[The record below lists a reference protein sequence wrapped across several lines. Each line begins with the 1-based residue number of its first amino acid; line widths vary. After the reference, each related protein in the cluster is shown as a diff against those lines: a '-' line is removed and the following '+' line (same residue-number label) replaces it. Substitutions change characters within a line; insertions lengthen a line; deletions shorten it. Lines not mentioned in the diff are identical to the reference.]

1 MVFYNENVVTNNI
14 NNILIFIDKQAYTI
28 YYVGMH
34 VVENKSAQKNSKK
47 ICRSTLL
54 RESYREDGKVKK
66 RTVAN
71 LSHCRP
77 EEIAAIKLALKYK
90 DNLSELGSLKSVE
103 LQEGLSVGAVWTVYQ
118 SAKRKGI
125 ERALGKDFSGKL
137 AMWQLIARVIEQGS
151 RLSAVRLAQTHAG
164 CDVLDIRRGFDEND
178 LYDNLKWLADNQEKI
193 ENTLFSV
200 RGKKTRPEIFL
211 YDVTSSYLEGTNN
224 YFGEYGYN
232 RDGKKGKQQ
241 IVIGLLCDESGE
253 PVSTEVFAGNTKD
266 TQTFACQVK
275 KAAERFGCERV
286 TFVGDRGMIK
296 IPQIKNLP
304 EGFHYITAIT
314 KPQINSLMDKG
325 VVQIGLFDE
334 DLFEVEDK
342 DIRYILRRN
351 AFRVEQINESRISK
365 CMSVEKLLKKKNI
378 YLREH
383 ARAKLGTAIKDVN
396 KKIVQLKINKWLRVI
411 SQERTLKLEVDED
424 ALQEASRLDGCY
436 VIKTDLP
443 KEVADKQI
451 IHDRYKDLAQV
462 ERAFRTFKTDFLEVR
477 PVYVQT
483 EKSTRGH
490 VVVVMLSYMIVRRL
504 RRCWEKFD
512 LTVEEGLKQLST
524 LCSMEMKVKNQASCL
539 KIPRPREKSRQLLK
553 ALDIGMPTVLPHHD
567 VRVVTR
573 KKLTERRKLI

>member
-1 MVFYNENVVTNNI
+1 
-14 NNILIFIDKQAYTI
+14 
-28 YYVGMH
+28 MH
-34 VVENKSAQKNSKK
+34 VVKNKSAPKNSKK
-47 ICRSTLL
+47 IYQSILL

-66 RTVAN
+66 RTIAN
-71 LSHCRP
+71 LSHCKP

-118 SAKRKGI
+118 IAKRIGI
-125 ERALGKDFSGKL
+125 ERALGKDFAGKL
-137 AMWQLIARVIEQGS
+137 AMWQVIARVIEQGS
-151 RLSAVRLAQTHAG
+151 RLSAVRLAQTHAA

-178 LYDNLKWLADNQEKI
+178 LYDNLRWLADNQEEI
-193 ENTLFSV
+193 EKKLFSV
-200 RGKKTRPEIFL
+200 RREKTKPEIFL

-241 IVIGLLCDESGE
+241 IVIGLLCDEFGE
-253 PVSTEVFAGNTKD
+253 PVSTEVFAGNTQD
-266 TQTFACQVK
+266 TQTFASQVK

-314 KPQINSLMDKG
+314 KPQINSLIDQG
-325 VVQIGLFDE
+325 VIQLGLFDE
-334 DLFEVEDK
+334 DVFEVEDN

-351 AFRVEQINESRISK
+351 PVRVEEINESRISK
-365 CMSVEKLLKKKNI
+365 RKSVEKLLKKKNV
-378 YLREH
+378 YLLEH
-383 ARAKLGTAIKDVN
+383 KRSKVETAIKAVN
-396 KKIVQLKINKWLRVI
+396 KKIAQLKIDKWLRVI
-411 SQERTLKLEVDED
+411 SQERTLKLEVDNK
-424 ALQEASRLDGCY
+424 ALEEASCLDGCY

-443 KEVADKQI
+443 KEVAGKQI
-451 IHDRYKDLAQV
+451 IHDRYKDLTEV

-504 RRCWEKFD
+504 RLGWENFD

-539 KIPRPREKSRQLLK
+539 KIPRPREKSRQLLR
-553 ALDIGMPTVLPHHD
+553 AFDIRMPIVLPHRN

-573 KKLTERRKLI
+573 KKLVERRNLS

>member
-1 MVFYNENVVTNNI
+1 MHVVTN
-14 NNILIFIDKQAYTI
+14 
-28 YYVGMH
+28 
-34 VVENKSAQKNSKK
+34 KSAPKNSKK
-47 ICRSTLL
+47 IYQSVLL
-54 RESYREDGKVKK
+54 RESYREGGKVKK
-66 RTVAN
+66 RTIAN
-71 LSHCRP
+71 LSGCKP

-90 DNLSELGSLKSVE
+90 DDLAEIGSLKSVE

-118 SAKRKGI
+118 MAKRTGI
-125 ERALGKDFSGKL
+125 EKSLGKEFAAKL
-137 AMWQLIARVIEQGS
+137 AMWQVIARVIEQGS
-151 RLSAVRLAQTHAG
+151 RLSAVRLAQTHAA

-178 LYDNLKWLADNQEKI
+178 LYDNLKWLSDNQEKI
-193 ENTLFSV
+193 EDTLFSV
-200 RGKKTRPEIFL
+200 RRGKTKPEIFL
-211 YDVTSSYLEGTNN
+211 YDVTSSYLEGTKN

-266 TQTFACQVK
+266 TQTFASQVK
-275 KAAERFGCERV
+275 KAAKRFGCERV

-304 EGFHYITAIT
+304 KGFHYITAIT

-325 VVQIGLFDE
+325 VIQIGLFDE
-334 DLFEVEDK
+334 DLFEIEDN

-351 AFRVEQINESRISK
+351 PFRVEQINESRMSK
-365 CMSVEKLLKKKNI
+365 RRRVEKLLKKKNI

-383 ARAKLGTAIKDVN
+383 ARAKVETAIKDVN
-396 KKIVQLKINKWLRVI
+396 KKIVQLKIDKWLRVI
-411 SQERTLKLEVDED
+411 SQERTLKLQVDDEALEEV
-424 ALQEASRLDGCY
+424 SCLDGCY

-443 KEVADKQI
+443 KDVADKQI
-451 IHDRYKDLAQV
+451 IHNRYKDLAEV
-462 ERAFRTFKTDFLEVR
+462 ERAFRTFKTNFLEVR

-490 VVVVMLSYMIVRRL
+490 VLVVMLSYIIVRRL
-504 RRCWEKFD
+504 RRAWEKFD

-553 ALDIGMPTVLPHHD
+553 ALDIRMPIVLPHRN

-573 KKLTERRKLI
+573 KKLVERRNLS

>member
-1 MVFYNENVVTNNI
+1 MHVVTN
-14 NNILIFIDKQAYTI
+14 
-28 YYVGMH
+28 
-34 VVENKSAQKNSKK
+34 KSAPKNSKK
-47 ICRSTLL
+47 IYQSVLL
-54 RESYREDGKVKK
+54 RESYREGGKVKK
-66 RTVAN
+66 RTIAN
-71 LSHCRP
+71 LSGCKP

-90 DNLSELGSLKSVE
+90 DDLAEIGSLKSVE

-118 SAKRKGI
+118 MAKRTGI
-125 ERALGKDFSGKL
+125 EKSLGKEFAAKL
-137 AMWQLIARVIEQGS
+137 AMWQVIARVIEQGS
-151 RLSAVRLAQTHAG
+151 RLSAVRLAQTHAA

-178 LYDNLKWLADNQEKI
+178 LYDNLKWLSDNQEKI
-193 ENTLFSV
+193 EDTLFSV
-200 RGKKTRPEIFL
+200 RRGKTKPEIFL
-211 YDVTSSYLEGTNN
+211 YDVTSSYLEGTKN

-266 TQTFACQVK
+266 TQTFASQVK
-275 KAAERFGCERV
+275 KAAKRFGCERV

-304 EGFHYITAIT
+304 KGFHYITAIT

-325 VVQIGLFDE
+325 VIQIGLFDE
-334 DLFEVEDK
+334 DLFEIEDN

-351 AFRVEQINESRISK
+351 PFRVEQINESRMSK
-365 CMSVEKLLKKKNI
+365 RRRVEKLLKKKNI

-383 ARAKLGTAIKDVN
+383 ARAKVETAIKDVN
-396 KKIVQLKINKWLRVI
+396 KKIVQLKIDKWLRVI
-411 SQERTLKLEVDED
+411 SQERTLKLQVDDEALEEV
-424 ALQEASRLDGCY
+424 SCLDGCY

-443 KEVADKQI
+443 KDVADKQI
-451 IHDRYKDLAQV
+451 IHNRYKDLAEV

-490 VVVVMLSYMIVRRL
+490 VLVVMLSYIIVRRL
-504 RRCWEKFD
+504 RRAWEKFD

-553 ALDIGMPTVLPHHD
+553 ALDIRMPIVLPHRN

-573 KKLTERRKLI
+573 KKLVERRNLS

>member
-1 MVFYNENVVTNNI
+1 
-14 NNILIFIDKQAYTI
+14 
-28 YYVGMH
+28 MH
-34 VVENKSAQKNSKK
+34 IAENKSPAKKSKK
-47 ICRSTLL
+47 IYRSTLL

-66 RTVAN
+66 RTIAN
-71 LSHCRP
+71 LSRCKP

-90 DNLSELGSLKSVE
+90 DNLSELGSLKEAVE
-103 LQEGLSVGAVWTVYQ
+103 LQEGLSVGALWTVYQ
-118 SAKRKGI
+118 IAKRKGI
-125 ERALGKDFSGKL
+125 ERALGTEFAGKL
-137 AMWQLIARVIEQGS
+137 AMWQVIARVMEQGS
-151 RLSAVRLAQTHAG
+151 RLSAVRLAQTHAA
-164 CDVLDIRRGFDEND
+164 CDVLDIGRGFDEND
-178 LYDNLKWLADNQEKI
+178 LYDNLRWLADNQEEI
-193 ENTLFSV
+193 EKKLFSV
-200 RGKKTRPEIFL
+200 RQGKTKPEIFL

-241 IVIGLLCDESGE
+241 IVIGLLCDEFGE
-253 PVSTEVFAGNTKD
+253 PVSTEVFAGNTQD
-266 TQTFACQVK
+266 TQSFASQVK

-314 KPQINSLMDKG
+314 KPQIYSLMDQG
-325 VVQIGLFDE
+325 VIQIGLFDE
-334 DLFEVEDK
+334 DVFEIEHDG
-342 DIRYILRRN
+342 IRYILRRN
-351 AFRVEQINESRISK
+351 PVRVKEINESRISK
-365 CMSVEKLLKKKNI
+365 RNSVEKLLEKRNI

-383 ARAKLGTAIKDVN
+383 ARAKQETAIKDVN
-396 KKIVQLKINKWLRVI
+396 KKIVQLKIDKWLNVI
-411 SQERTLKLEVDED
+411 SQQRTLKLEVDNK
-424 ALQEASRLDGCY
+424 ALEEASRLDGCY

-451 IHDRYKDLAQV
+451 IHDRYKDLTEV

-490 VVVVMLSYMIVRRL
+490 VLVVMLSYMIVRGLRL
-504 RRCWEKFD
+504 GWEKFD

-524 LCSMEMKVKNQASCL
+524 LCSMEMKVENQASCL

-553 ALDIGMPTVLPHHD
+553 ALHIRMPIVLPHRE

-573 KKLTERRKLI
+573 KKLVERRKLS

>member
-1 MVFYNENVVTNNI
+1 
-14 NNILIFIDKQAYTI
+14 
-28 YYVGMH
+28 MH
-34 VVENKSAQKNSKK
+34 VVKNKSAPKNSKK
-47 ICRSTLL
+47 IYQSILL

-66 RTVAN
+66 RTIAN
-71 LSHCRP
+71 LSHCKP

-118 SAKRKGI
+118 IAKRIGI
-125 ERALGKDFSGKL
+125 ERALGKDFAGKL
-137 AMWQLIARVIEQGS
+137 AMWQVIARVIEQGS
-151 RLSAVRLAQTHAG
+151 RLSAVRLAQTHAA

-178 LYDNLKWLADNQEKI
+178 LYDNLRWLADNQEEI
-193 ENTLFSV
+193 EKKLFSV
-200 RGKKTRPEIFL
+200 RREKTKPEIFL
-211 YDVTSSYLEGTNN
+211 DVTSSYLEGTNN

-241 IVIGLLCDESGE
+241 IVIGLLCDEFGE
-253 PVSTEVFAGNTKD
+253 PVSTEVFAGNTQD
-266 TQTFACQVK
+266 TQTFASQVK

-314 KPQINSLMDKG
+314 KPQINSLIDQG
-325 VVQIGLFDE
+325 VIQLGLFDE
-334 DLFEVEDK
+334 DVFEVEDN

-351 AFRVEQINESRISK
+351 PVRVEEINESRISK
-365 CMSVEKLLKKKNI
+365 RKSVEKLLKKKNV
-378 YLREH
+378 YLLEH
-383 ARAKLGTAIKDVN
+383 KRSKVETAIKAVN
-396 KKIVQLKINKWLRVI
+396 KKIAQLKIDKWLRVI
-411 SQERTLKLEVDED
+411 SQERTLKLEVDNK
-424 ALQEASRLDGCY
+424 ALEEASCLDGCY

-443 KEVADKQI
+443 KEVAGKQI
-451 IHDRYKDLAQV
+451 IHDRYKDLTEV

-504 RRCWEKFD
+504 RLGWENFD

-539 KIPRPREKSRQLLK
+539 KIPRPREKSRQLLR
-553 ALDIGMPTVLPHHD
+553 AFDIRMPIVLPHRK

-573 KKLTERRKLI
+573 KKLVERRKLS